1 MNQPFDWSRA
11 LSAAMNSNNDNRMDP
26 TKCKPSTLIELEK
39 EHENPTKAQTKPTF
53 VTGFWENGLVGSV
66 LAEA

>member
-1 MNQPFDWSRA
+1 
-11 LSAAMNSNNDNRMDP
+11 MNSNDDNGMYP

-53 VTGFWENGLVGSV
+53 VTGFWANDLVGSV
-66 LAEA
+66 FAEA